1 MVPCGA
7 FDRLVYTTGEALQLE
22 TLEAVQISIQKDAAA
37 ILADFRQEQTAC
49 RIDPAHPD
57 PG

>member
-7 FDRLVYTTGEALQLE
+7 FDPSVHTTGEALRLE
-22 TLEAVQISIQKDAAA
+22 TLEAVQISMQKDAAA
-37 ILADFRQEQTAC
+37 ILAEFRQEQTAC
-49 RIDPAHPD
+49 RIDPAYPD